1 MVDLMMKVRYQM
13 ANGPY
18 FETGNAPYKECSNPK
33 LPAPFYLIYFFDL
46 QIQISNSLHE
56 WIKQSMQ
63 NESVRVAIKVFI
75 YVPIN
80 FK

>member
-1 MVDLMMKVRYQM
+1 MLYHIH
-13 ANGPY
+13 
-18 FETGNAPYKECSNPK
+18 YKEGYNPK
-33 LPAPFYLIYFFDL
+33 LPAPFSLIYIFDL
-46 QIQISNSLHE
+46 QTQISNSLHE

-63 NESVRVAIKVFI
+63 NELVKVAIKVFI